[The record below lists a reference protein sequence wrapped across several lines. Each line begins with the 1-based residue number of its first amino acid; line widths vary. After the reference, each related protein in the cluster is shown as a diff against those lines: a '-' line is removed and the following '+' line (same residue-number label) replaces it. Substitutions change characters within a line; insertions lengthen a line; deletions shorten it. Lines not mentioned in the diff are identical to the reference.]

1 MFVAFAELMIVSQY
15 CTKACLVMRLDILY
29 NHMWCIATQLTWMP
43 VYLQFSLLNGNLHDS
58 YCQDLG
64 ASNDLTT
71 EQLRRCEVLTYTS
84 KVRIMPQQSK

>member
-1 MFVAFAELMIVSQY
+1 MFVAFAELMLVSQY
-15 CTKACLVMRLDILY
+15 CTKSCLVMRLDISY

-58 YCQDLG
+58 YCQDIG
-64 ASNDLTT
+64 ADDHLSL

-84 KVRIMPQQSK
+84 KVCTMPQQSI